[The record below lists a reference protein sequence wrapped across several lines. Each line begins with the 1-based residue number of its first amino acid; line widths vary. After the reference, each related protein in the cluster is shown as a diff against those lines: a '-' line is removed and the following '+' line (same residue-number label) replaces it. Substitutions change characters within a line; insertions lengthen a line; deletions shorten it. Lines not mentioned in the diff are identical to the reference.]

1 MDDVPHGCN
10 LLLSIEGSGTIDW
23 NTGPDSQFD
32 FAINTDP
39 LNGTI
44 TVSATITSGPL
55 TGDSGIAVPV
65 LAQPTSRPAA
75 SLLPPAARG
84 AAIPQATTTPR
95 DDLGLNH
102 SRIGDS

>member
-65 LAQPTSRPAA
+65 LAHPNLDCALTGLRALTSEAA
-75 SLLPPAARG
+75 VVTFG
-84 AAIPQATTTPR
+84 
-95 DDLGLNH
+95 
-102 SRIGDS
+102 